1 MCRISGDGLRVVLY
15 KPVTTEVGSQP
26 PPLPSRGADSI
37 YSYEN
42 LPACHHRKYMY
53 AYRFVQLVQA
63 KTPKLTLYTQRSK
76 CVFMEN
82 GPQPDCEVH
91 FYNGVQVRTAINS
104 LIFIYHICIF
114 IHFYVL
120 CMYIHSLIF
129 IYYIYISFIIL
140 YVYCHKRI

>member
-15 KPVTTEVGSQP
+15 KPSATTEVGSQP

-53 AYRFVQLVQA
+53 AFRFVKLVQG

-91 FYNGVQVRTAINS
+91 FYNGVKVHTVINS
-104 LIFIYHICIF
+104 LISMIKQY
-114 IHFYVL
+114 
-120 CMYIHSLIF
+120 
-129 IYYIYISFIIL
+129 
-140 YVYCHKRI
+140 KRI